1 MNQSM
6 ETSYR
11 DKQDETYFSDIEFK
25 NGEFLFVYS
34 DKFNITFF
42 FRDNV
47 EKELYKITTDKYLM
61 IDSIEEVK
69 VPKDFFDA
77 KKVKFFRPALN
88 NNSTV
93 YKGIA
98 VFDNISKK
106 FSINDY
112 GDLSYFETTEYIDNS
127 SLKNMVSCLEKID
140 VEFYIQKKDRIYLVG
155 YDEEY
160 QNYIYGVVDV
170 VNDRFERIYSLFSD
184 KGDIIPLALN
194 TDVIQRKIYVVGKT
208 ELLDDNDQ
216 VIGTEAFFESF
227 NLI

>member
-1 MNQSM
+1 M

-42 FRDNV
+42 FKDNV

-61 IDSIEEVK
+61 IESIDEVK

-77 KKVKFFRPALN
+77 IKVKFFRPALAN
-88 NNSTV
+88 NATV

-98 VFDNISKK
+98 VFNNISKK

-112 GDLSYFETTEYIDNS
+112 GDLVYFENTEYIDNS
-127 SLKNMVSCLEKID
+127 SLKNIVSCLEKID
-140 VEFYIQKKDRIYLVG
+140 IDSQ
-155 YDEEY
+155 
-160 QNYIYGVVDV
+160 
-170 VNDRFERIYSLFSD
+170 YS
-184 KGDIIPLALN
+184 
-194 TDVIQRKIYVVGKT
+194 
-208 ELLDDNDQ
+208 
-216 VIGTEAFFESF
+216 
-227 NLI
+227 